1 MIGHVV
7 HVVVERGMYMFRPW
21 EEEGGYYEFHMTG
34 IDGIP
39 RKFFLLPTKQ
49 KVSLGIHQIKPPKPL
64 GLPTKIQKS
73 LDQESTPN

>member
-1 MIGHVV
+1 MIG

-34 IDGIP
+34 MTGIDGIP
-39 RKFFLLPTKQ
+39 RKFSLLPTKQ

-73 LDQESTPN
+73 LDQESTSK